1 MTHKLKQDDPD
12 IACAK
17 TILDKGWRQGAIFDP
32 RGIIQDIQLT
42 NGELFILCTQSCTVV
57 SSRFATDPIVEAMV
71 VKLLPKY
78 NPRAFE
84 ATGKNQRKL
93 HIEVI
98 GSSEFKCIECDI
110 NRRFFFDRHL
120 LLNINP
126 LHEFEI
132 GMEGSTRLAGWL
144 GRSYTRIALPN
155 LLVERVKPEL
165 LTLILKCLDEKQ
177 THGQNKG
184 SPIHESVSFIYLDWQ
199 PRADIADLF
208 ELKFIFLC
216 SDAQTEEMLEKNLLE
231 KLEPYQDEAGKHG
244 VRISNVICRTPN
256 TTFLTDLNGYERY
269 SELDFLSE
277 LGEIAQA
284 PPKMMREKQ

>member
-12 IACAK
+12 IAFAK

-32 RGIIQDIQLT
+32 CGIVENIQLT
-42 NGELFILCTQSCTVV
+42 DSELLVLCTQSCTVV

-110 NRRFFFDRHL
+110 NRRFFLDRHH

-126 LHEFEI
+126 LEEFEI
-132 GMEGSTRLAGWL
+132 GVEGSTKLAGWL

-155 LLVERVKPEL
+155 LLAR
-165 LTLILKCLDEKQ
+165 
-177 THGQNKG
+177 
-184 SPIHESVSFIYLDWQ
+184 
-199 PRADIADLF
+199 
-208 ELKFIFLC
+208 
-216 SDAQTEEMLEKNLLE
+216 MLLE
-231 KLEPYQDEAGKHG
+231 NHAPWVK
-244 VRISNVICRTPN
+244 I
-256 TTFLTDLNGYERY
+256 DLNGPLLLRESARVE
-269 SELDFLSE
+269 SSLTAG
-277 LGEIAQA
+277 GEIRMD
-284 PPKMMREKQ
+284 PLKTHSRSIS

>member
-1 MTHKLKQDDPD
+1 MNRELKQDDSN
-12 IACAK
+12 IAYAK
-17 TILDKGWRQGAIFDP
+17 TILDKGWRQGSIFDP
-32 RGIIQDIQLT
+32 RGIVDSIQLT
-42 NGELFILCTQSCTVV
+42 DGELLVLCTQSCTVV
-57 SSRFATDPIVEAMV
+57 SSRFTTDPIVEAMV
-71 VKLLPKY
+71 IKPLSKY

-93 HIEVI
+93 HLEVI
-98 GSSEFKCIECDI
+98 GSSQFKCIECDI
-110 NRRFFFDRHL
+110 NQRFFFDRRH
-120 LLNINP
+120 LLNIDP
-126 LHEFEI
+126 LEEFAI
-132 GMEGSTRLAGWL
+132 DVEGSTKLAGWL

-216 SDAQTEEMLEKNLLE
+216 SDAQTEEILEKRLLE
-231 KLEPYQDEAGKHG
+231 NLESYQVGEGKHG
-244 VRISNVICRTPN
+244 IRISSVMCRTPN

-269 SELDFLSE
+269 SEWDFLSE
-277 LGEIAQA
+277 LGEIAYA
-284 PPKMMREKQ
+284 PPKFVR

>member
-1 MTHKLKQDDPD
+1 
-12 IACAK
+12 
-17 TILDKGWRQGAIFDP
+17 
-32 RGIIQDIQLT
+32 
-42 NGELFILCTQSCTVV
+42 
-57 SSRFATDPIVEAMV
+57 MV

-110 NRRFFFDRHL
+110 NRRFFFDRHH

-126 LHEFEI
+126 LQEFEI
-132 GMEGSTRLAGWL
+132 GMEGSTKLAGWL
-144 GRSYTRIALPN
+144 GRSYIRIALPN

-199 PRADIADLF
+199 PRSDIADLF

-216 SDAQTEEMLEKNLLE
+216 SDAHTEEMLERSLLE
-231 KLEPYQDEAGKHG
+231 KLESYQDEAGKHG
-244 VRISNVICRTPN
+244 VRISNIICRTPN

-269 SELDFLSE
+269 SEWDFLSE
-277 LGEIAQA
+277 LGEIAYA
-284 PPKMMREKQ
+284 PPKLDREK

>member
-1 MTHKLKQDDPD
+1 M
-12 IACAK
+12 
-17 TILDKGWRQGAIFDP
+17 
-32 RGIIQDIQLT
+32 
-42 NGELFILCTQSCTVV
+42 

-78 NPRAFE
+78 NPKAFE

-110 NRRFFFDRHL
+110 NRRFFFDRHH

-126 LHEFEI
+126 LQEFEI
-132 GMEGSTRLAGWL
+132 GMEGSTKLAGWL

-216 SDAQTEEMLEKNLLE
+216 SDVQTEEMLERRLLE
-231 KLEPYQDEAGKHG
+231 KLEPYQVEEGK
-244 VRISNVICRTPN
+244 
-256 TTFLTDLNGYERY
+256 
-269 SELDFLSE
+269 
-277 LGEIAQA
+277 AW
-284 PPKMMREKQ
+284 RENLKHHLQNSKYNFSYRS

>member
-1 MTHKLKQDDPD
+1 MTHKLKQEDPD

-42 NGELFILCTQSCTVV
+42 NGELLILCTQSCTVV

-98 GSSEFKCIECDI
+98 GRSEFKCIECDI
-110 NRRFFFDRHL
+110 NRRFFFDRHH

-126 LHEFEI
+126 LQEFEI
-132 GMEGSTRLAGWL
+132 GVEGSTKLAGWL

-177 THGQNKG
+177 THG
-184 SPIHESVSFIYLDWQ
+184 
-199 PRADIADLF
+199 
-208 ELKFIFLC
+208 
-216 SDAQTEEMLEKNLLE
+216 
-231 KLEPYQDEAGKHG
+231 
-244 VRISNVICRTPN
+244 
-256 TTFLTDLNGYERY
+256 
-269 SELDFLSE
+269 
-277 LGEIAQA
+277 
-284 PPKMMREKQ
+284 

>member
-1 MTHKLKQDDPD
+1 MTHKLRQDDPD
-12 IACAK
+12 IVCAK
-17 TILDKGWRQGAIFDP
+17 AILDKGWRQGAIFDP
-32 RGIIQDIQLT
+32 RGIVGNIQLT
-42 NGELFILCTQSCTVV
+42 DGEFLVLCTQSCTVV
-57 SSRFATDPIVEAMV
+57 SSRFATDPIVEAMG

-98 GSSEFKCIECDI
+98 GSSQFKCIECDI
-110 NRRFFFDRHL
+110 NRRFFFDRHH

-126 LHEFEI
+126 LQELEI
-132 GMEGSTRLAGWL
+132 GVEGSTKLAGWL
-144 GRSYTRIALPN
+144 ARSYTRIALPN

-177 THGQNKG
+177 TNGQNKG

-199 PRADIADLF
+199 PRHDVTDLF

-216 SDAQTEEMLEKNLLE
+216 SDAQTEEMLENSLLE
-231 KLEPYQDEAGKHG
+231 KLEPYQAQEGKHG
-244 VRISNVICRTPN
+244 VKISSIICRTPN
-256 TTFLTDLNGYERY
+256 TTFITDLNGYERY
-269 SELDFLSE
+269 SEWDFLSE

-284 PPKMMREKQ
+284 PPKMMRERR

>member
-17 TILDKGWRQGAIFDP
+17 AILDKGWRQGAIFDP

-120 LLNINP
+120 LLKINP

-132 GMEGSTRLAGWL
+132 GKVSWMAWSLLYTHSASKSVGRARETRAF
-144 GRSYTRIALPN
+144 
-155 LLVERVKPEL
+155 
-165 LTLILKCLDEKQ
+165 D
-177 THGQNKG
+177 THTQ
-184 SPIHESVSFIYLDWQ
+184 VS
-199 PRADIADLF
+199 
-208 ELKFIFLC
+208 
-216 SDAQTEEMLEKNLLE
+216 
-231 KLEPYQDEAGKHG
+231 
-244 VRISNVICRTPN
+244 
-256 TTFLTDLNGYERY
+256 
-269 SELDFLSE
+269 
-277 LGEIAQA
+277 
-284 PPKMMREKQ
+284 